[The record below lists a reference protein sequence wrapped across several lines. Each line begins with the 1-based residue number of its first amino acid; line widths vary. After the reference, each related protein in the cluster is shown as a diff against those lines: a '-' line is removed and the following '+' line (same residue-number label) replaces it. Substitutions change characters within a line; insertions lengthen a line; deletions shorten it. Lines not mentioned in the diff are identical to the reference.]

1 MGADAICYFQWR
13 QSKAGA
19 EKYHTAM
26 LPHAGE
32 DSQDFRDVCE
42 LGADLATLGDHGL
55 TGTRL
60 AKSRVAVVFDYE
72 SQWATEHTATPT
84 QQVRHWTEPLA
95 WFRAFADN
103 GVTADVVPI
112 RGDWD
117 SYEAAVLPS
126 VYLLDEANSQRVRDY
141 VAKGG
146 KLFATY
152 YTGISDER
160 DHIWLGGYPGS
171 IRDVVGVRIEEFAP
185 MGGDFPGALD
195 HLDLDN
201 GTVAHDFADVIT
213 STADTATRSASSCRS
228 PTAV

>member
-103 GVTADVVPI
+103 A
-112 RGDWD
+112 
-117 SYEAAVLPS
+117 
-126 VYLLDEANSQRVRDY
+126 
-141 VAKGG
+141 
-146 KLFATY
+146 
-152 YTGISDER
+152 
-160 DHIWLGGYPGS
+160 
-171 IRDVVGVRIEEFAP
+171 
-185 MGGDFPGALD
+185 
-195 HLDLDN
+195 
-201 GTVAHDFADVIT
+201 
-213 STADTATRSASSCRS
+213 
-228 PTAV
+228 